1 MPTPFQTSVAEST
14 DSTPAY
20 AQTLCFTESY
30 VAGIDINHSTTA
42 SPAVVNGIP
51 TADSEWQLFNS
62 WSTHST
68 AGHEFEYQISAS
80 APYEVLS
87 TGFKVLEKGIHKV
100 TCIMH
105 AISTGTNYFN
115 VALQLAKK
123 PVGGSWV
130 RLGAPSL
137 SGYLREVNF
146 TLNGQI
152 YAPPNNCSINL
163 SQIVSFESGDE
174 VGVFSTRVGQLGTV
188 LSPRKLSSFS
198 IERL

>member
-14 DSTPAY
+14 DTTPTY

-42 SPAVVNGIP
+42 SPAVVNSIP
-51 TADSEWQLFNS
+51 TADSEWQLFDS

-68 AGHEFEYQISAS
+68 AGHEFQYEISGTSYQ
-80 APYEVLS
+80 VLS
-87 TGFKVLEKGIHKV
+87 TGFKVLEKGAHRV
-100 TCIMH
+100 TCMMH
-105 AISTGTNYFN
+105 AVTTGTNYHN
-115 VALQLAKK
+115 VALQIAKK
-123 PVGGSWV
+123 ASGGSYV

-163 SQIVSFESGDE
+163 SQIVQCEIGDE
-174 VGVFSTRVGQLGTV
+174 VGVFSTRVGQQGTV
-188 LSPRKLSSFS
+188 LAPRKLSSFS

>member
-14 DSTPAY
+14 DSIPTY

-30 VAGIDINHSTTA
+30 VAGVDLNHSTTT
-42 SPAVVNGIP
+42 SPAVVNSIP
-51 TADSEWQLFNS
+51 TADSEWRLFDS
-62 WSTHST
+62 WSIHDE
-68 AGHEFEYQISAS
+68 AGHEFEYQISGTS
-80 APYEVLS
+80 YQVLN
-87 TGFKVLEKGIHKV
+87 TGFRVLKKGAHRV

-105 AISTGTNYFN
+105 AVTTGTNYHN
-115 VALQLAKK
+115 VALQIAKK
-123 PVGGSWV
+123 ASGGSYV

-163 SQIVSFESGDE
+163 SQIVQCDSGDE
-174 VGVFSTRVGQLGTV
+174 VGIFSTRVGQQGTV
-188 LSPRKLSSFS
+188 LSPRRLSSFS
-198 IERL
+198 IQPL

>member
-1 MPTPFQTSVAEST
+1 MPIPYSSSDSSVT
-14 DSTPAY
+14 LPAAF

-30 VAGIDINHSTTA
+30 VAGINLNYSATS
-42 SPAVVNGIP
+42 SPAVVNAIP

-68 AGHEFEYQISAS
+68 AGHEFEYQISGTS
-80 APYEVLS
+80 YEVLG
-87 TGFKVLEKGIHKV
+87 TGFRVLEKGSHKV
-100 TCIMH
+100 TCMMH
-105 AISTGTNYFN
+105 AISTGTNYHN

-123 PVGGSWV
+123 ASGGSYV
-130 RLGAPSL
+130 RVGAPSL

-163 SQIVSFESGDE
+163 SQIVQCESGDE
-174 VGVFSTRVGQLGTV
+174 VVVFSTRVGQQGTV
-188 LSPRKLSSFS
+188 LSPRRLSSFS
-198 IERL
+198 IQPL

>member
-1 MPTPFQTSVAEST
+1 MPIPYSTS
-14 DSTPAY
+14 DSSVTLPAAF
-20 AQTLCFTESY
+20 AQTLSFTESY
-30 VAGIDINHSTTA
+30 VAGINLNYSATA

-68 AGHEFEYQISAS
+68 AGHEFEFQISDS
-80 APYEVLS
+80 APYQVLN
-87 TGFKVLEKGIHKV
+87 TGFKVLEKGSHKV
-100 TCIMH
+100 TCMMH
-105 AISTGTNYFN
+105 AISTGTNYHN

-123 PVGGSWV
+123 ASGGSWV
-130 RLGAPSL
+130 RIGAPSL

-163 SQIVSFESGDE
+163 SQIVQCESGDE
-174 VGVFSTRVGQLGTV
+174 VAIFSTRVGQQGTV
-188 LSPRKLSSFS
+188 LAPRKLCSFS

>member
-1 MPTPFQTSVAEST
+1 MPIPYSTS
-14 DSTPAY
+14 DSSVTIPAAF

-30 VAGIDINHSTTA
+30 VAGINLNYSATS
-42 SPAVVNGIP
+42 SPAVVNAIP

-68 AGHEFEYQISAS
+68 AGHEFQYQISAS
-80 APYEVLS
+80 APYEVLG

-100 TCIMH
+100 TALMH
-105 AISTGTNYFN
+105 ASSSGTNYHN

-123 PVGGSWV
+123 VSGGSWV
-130 RLGAPSL
+130 RIGAPSL
-137 SGYLREVNF
+137 SGYIREVNF

-152 YAPPNNCSINL
+152 YAPPNNYSINL

-174 VGVFSTRVGQLGTV
+174 VGVFSTRVGQQGTV